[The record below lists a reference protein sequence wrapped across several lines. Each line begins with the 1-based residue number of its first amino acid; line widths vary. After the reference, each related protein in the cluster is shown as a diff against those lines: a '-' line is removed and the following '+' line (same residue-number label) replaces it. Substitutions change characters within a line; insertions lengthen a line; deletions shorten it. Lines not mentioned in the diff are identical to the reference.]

1 MDYLKVSIKNCYG
14 INNLDHKFDFTKKNA
29 YILYAP
35 NGTMKTSFTKTFKD
49 ISLGKQPIDRITE
62 VSGKYDI
69 KVDDQKIK
77 KEDIFV
83 VESYDEKFGYRN
95 ISKLLVNDI
104 MKKNYEELTKEIE
117 LKKDE
122 FLKKLEL
129 VAGNDIEKELIRF
142 MGSVIQVEKLKELV
156 EKEIEQITGNL
167 DYKYSELFNDKTE
180 KIFIN
185 SIFLDAIDEYI
196 KNYDLLI
203 KNSELF
209 SKEGLNHFNLE
220 MIIKSLDSNKFFS
233 INNKIIL
240 SNGKTVENIEE
251 FSTVLKEEKDKILN
265 NPEILKKFMKID
277 SILSKNSE
285 CRKLRDILENHK
297 EFILELKNITN
308 FKYKVWKRYFNECKI
323 ELENLLALY
332 KSNMEKIKEI
342 IREAEKER
350 TNWENVL
357 EIYKNRFIVPF
368 NLKISNKVNVL
379 LGTEEPEI
387 DFIYSDTIVEES
399 KLKDILSQGERRALY
414 LLQIIYEIEVLKK
427 DNKEKIVI
435 FDDIADSFDYKN
447 KYAIIEYLYELLNEK
462 IFKLVILTHNF
473 DFYRTVVGRLNL
485 GSNKLMAIKRENEI
499 FLEQGQYSK
508 DLFTYWKK
516 NMYKNDRIL
525 LSLIPFVRNLIE
537 YCYYNQNQEY
547 NFLTNLLHYKETFSE
562 NIKVNDLILVFNKI
576 LNLGLKEIEKD
587 NKEKKVLSL
596 IFEENEKI
604 LKEENEILLENK
616 IVLSIGCRI
625 KCEKYMLKKI
635 REKNS
640 NYTLPTSNQTR
651 ELFNEYKKY
660 YLENSKEKELME
672 QVNMITP
679 ENIHL
684 NSFMYEPL
692 LDMSCEKL
700 KKLYIELNK
709 YQGE

>member
-1 MDYLKVSIKNCYG
+1 M
-14 INNLDHKFDFTKKNA
+14 
-29 YILYAP
+29 
-35 NGTMKTSFTKTFKD
+35 
-49 ISLGKQPIDRITE
+49 
-62 VSGKYDI
+62 
-69 KVDDQKIK
+69 
-77 KEDIFV
+77 
-83 VESYDEKFGYRN
+83 
-95 ISKLLVNDI
+95 
-104 MKKNYEELTKEIE
+104 
-117 LKKDE
+117 
-122 FLKKLEL
+122 KKLEL